1 MMKVENKDIFI
12 DLKRNKS
19 GVYLKVSEKKG
30 SVRNTVLIPASGI
43 ERLKEILTEVSTAS
57 ENITIKPPKAT
68 SSTSVQRSQRTDG
81 NPEIAARSVYVTGL
95 TWDTDEEELKE
106 HFSQAGPVILAT
118 IIRQHRNG
126 KGKAS
131 MGCGIVEF
139 ETIGAAENAIALMN
153 ETELKGRNIRV
164 REDRIPEEKERSAGQ
179 AVERT
184 SPDELDGEISP
195 VKTSSRS
202 RSSRKESAPK
212 KIDLNDANI
221 VPELCKV
228 FITSLMPTITSDDLV
243 EYFGTVGPVASA
255 EILST
260 RKGRSICSGIVTFED
275 DSSVDDSIAQLSNI
289 DFKGKVVVVRRYFV

>member
-1 MMKVENKDIFI
+1 
-12 DLKRNKS
+12 
-19 GVYLKVSEKKG
+19 
-30 SVRNTVLIPASGI
+30 
-43 ERLKEILTEVSTAS
+43 
-57 ENITIKPPKAT
+57 
-68 SSTSVQRSQRTDG
+68 
-81 NPEIAARSVYVTGL
+81 
-95 TWDTDEEELKE
+95 
-106 HFSQAGPVILAT
+106 
-118 IIRQHRNG
+118 
-126 KGKAS
+126 

-184 SPDELDGEISP
+184 SPDELNGEISP

-228 FITSLMPTITSDDLV
+228 FITSLMPSITSDDLV
-243 EYFGTVGPVASA
+243 EYFGTIGPVVSA